1 MNAIISERPRFHD
14 INQQK
19 GKKKEKKERK
29 KEDIAGIKRLHVRY
43 VDPYVIG

>member
-1 MNAIISERPRFHD
+1 MNAIISGRPRFHD

-19 GKKKEKKERK
+19 GKKKKRKREKK
-29 KEDIAGIKRLHVRY
+29 DIAGIKRLHVRY